1 MQFYW
6 VIFIV
11 LLGSLMAIVMAAQ
24 YSVALKHQF
33 DADYKPKFIINE
45 PEVYVIGA
53 LFGSVGLLV
62 SYVAFKEIR
71 LDDRLNHRRFLWISL
86 GLFLIHALVFALL
99 AYYHVILF
107 DLA

>member
-1 MQFYW
+1 MYFYW
-6 VIFIV
+6 AIFIA

-53 LFGSVGLLV
+53 LFGSVGLLI
-62 SYVAFKEIR
+62 SYFAFKEIR
-71 LDDRLNHRRFLWISL
+71 MDDSLNHHRFLWISL
-86 GLFLIHALVFALL
+86 GLLL
-99 AYYHVILF
+99 LQAVIFTLLSYYHVILF
-107 DLA
+107 KMP

>member
-1 MQFYW
+1 
-6 VIFIV
+6 
-11 LLGSLMAIVMAAQ
+11 MAIVMAAQ

-53 LFGSVGLLV
+53 MFGSLGLLI

-71 LDDRLNHRRFLWISL
+71 MDDGLNRHRFLWISL
-86 GLFLIHALVFALL
+86 GFLILHALIIALL
-99 AYYHVILF
+99 SYYHVIVYQMP
-107 DLA
+107 